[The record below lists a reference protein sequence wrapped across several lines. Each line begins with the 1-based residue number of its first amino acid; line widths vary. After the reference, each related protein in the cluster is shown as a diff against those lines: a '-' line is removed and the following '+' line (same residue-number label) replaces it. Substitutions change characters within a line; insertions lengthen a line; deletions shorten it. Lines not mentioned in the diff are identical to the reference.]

1 MMQFIQA
8 LSFETPLALWGL
20 LALPII
26 WWLLRFTPPRPQSI
40 KFPPLRILLG
50 LKHQEETPDKTPWW
64 LLLLRLALAGIF
76 IFAVAH
82 PINREG
88 TSLTKGSGPL
98 LLIIDDGWAAAKNW
112 PKRQEALQNILNE
125 AQSAGRVVT
134 LATTTPT
141 LRPEGL
147 EGLVP
152 SDAANTIR
160 AMLPQA
166 LNTDRLAL
174 LKKLQSEK
182 PKADQV
188 IWLTDGLDI
197 SAQQFVGGLAQL
209 YGSNISAL
217 KLPEDATIAL
227 ARPTVDGG
235 DIKVTGLQGLSA
247 NTKAIIQ
254 ATAGNGRILAEAPI
268 DFASANTATAKLSLP
283 IELRNEI
290 QSICVAG
297 QNHAGAKQLLDDR
310 WRRKTIAIQSGAA
323 LEASQPLL
331 SPLHYVTRAL
341 EPFGDIEEP
350 ANSEDLKTA
359 LEAGLSMLVLADI
372 GTINAA
378 NHDAIVP
385 WIEKGGVLLR
395 FAGAHLA
402 ATNDD
407 LLPVKLREGDRNLGS
422 ALSWETPQAI
432 QSISDKSPFAGI
444 KADGRI
450 AINRQVLAEPDTS
463 LPDRTWVSLGDGT
476 PLVTAMR
483 KGKGLIIL
491 FHVTAN
497 ADWSNLPLSGTFVEM
512 LQRIV
517 YLAPAAG
524 SNTGSA
530 SKTDQSSAFA
540 LHLMLNG
547 AGELVTPNA
556 NINAIAAKDFESAI
570 PSAQT
575 PAGIY
580 TLGTQERA
588 INLDLKAADLTLI
601 TNLGNGISLQTIAPP
616 KTTSFA
622 EFLFIA
628 AALLFL
634 GDTLAALLLGGGL
647 INQTRRTAA
656 TALALFLSAGLFL
669 SFNPNPAQADDQ
681 SNLQAAIQTHLAF
694 VKIGDA
700 EIDQTSEQGLKGL
713 GLIIAD
719 RTSAVLGAPV
729 GIDPELDE
737 LVFYPVLYWPVTETA
752 KEPSGKALAKLDA
765 YMKNGGTIFFD
776 TRDAGT
782 DFGNSGGNGDAL
794 KRILAKLDIPP
805 LEPVPLDHA
814 LTKSFYLMKDWPG
827 RYEGGTLW
835 VEAQSGDAQA
845 KSDGVSGIVIGSN
858 DYAAAWALDDN
869 GHPLNAVIP
878 NNDRQREYAFRVG
891 VNMVMYALTGN
902 YKTDQ
907 VHVPALLERLGQ

>member
-1 MMQFIQA
+1 MMQFLQA

-20 LALPII
+20 LALPVI

-50 LKHQEETPDKTPWW
+50 LKQQDETPDKTPWW
-64 LLLLRLALAGIF
+64 LLLLRLALAAIL
-76 IFAVAH
+76 ILAVAH
-82 PINREG
+82 PNNRES

-98 LLIIDDGWAAAKNW
+98 LLIVDDGWAAAKNW
-112 PKRQEALQNILNE
+112 PKRIEALQNILNE
-125 AQSAGRVVT
+125 AQSSGRVVT

-141 LRPEGL
+141 VRPKSL
-147 EGLVP
+147 SSFAA
-152 SDAANTIR
+152 SDVINTIR
-160 AMLPQA
+160 ALQPQA

-174 LKKLQSEK
+174 LNRLKSEA
-182 PKADQV
+182 PKANQV
-188 IWLTDGLDI
+188 IWLTDGLDS
-197 SAQQFVGGLAQL
+197 SAKEFASDLSKLFGN
-209 YGSNISAL
+209 NITAL
-217 KLPEDATIAL
+217 KLAEVANLAL
-227 ARPTVDGG
+227 ARPIVDGG
-235 DIKVTGLQGLSA
+235 DIKVTALQGTGI
-247 NTKAIIQ
+247 NIKATIQ
-254 ATAGNGRILAEAPI
+254 ATAGNGRILAEVPI
-268 DFASANTATAKLSLP
+268 DFAGTNAATAKLVLP

-290 QSICVAG
+290 QSISIAG

-341 EPFGDIEEP
+341 EPYGEIQEP
-350 ANSEDLKTA
+350 TNSDELKTA

-372 GTINAA
+372 GTINAQ
-378 NHDAIVP
+378 NHDAIAP
-385 WIEKGGVLLR
+385 WVEKGGVLLR
-395 FAGAHLA
+395 FAGPHLA
-402 ATNDD
+402 NANDD

-432 QSISDKSPFAGI
+432 QSISEKSPFAGF
-444 KADGRI
+444 KADSRI
-450 AINRQVLAEPDTS
+450 AINRQVLAEPDAD
-463 LPDRTWVSLGDGT
+463 LPGKTWVSLGDGT
-476 PLVTAMR
+476 PLVTATR

-512 LQRIV
+512 LQHIV
-517 YLAPAAG
+517 DLAPAAG
-524 SNTGSA
+524 SNTA
-530 SKTDQSSAFA
+530 VANKTEPGNAFA
-540 LHLMLNG
+540 MRLMLNG
-547 AGELVTPNA
+547 AGELITPNSTT
-556 NINAIAAKDFESAI
+556 NAIPAKDFETAKA
-570 PSAQT
+570 SAQT

-588 INLDLKAADLTLI
+588 INLDLKPVDLAPI
-601 TNLGNGISLQTIAPP
+601 NDLGSGVTLQTVTPP

-622 EFLFIA
+622 EKLFIF

-634 GDTLAALLLGGGL
+634 ADTLAALILGGGL
-647 INQTRRTAA
+647 KGLTRRTAT
-656 TALALFLSAGLFL
+656 TAFVILLGAGLFASL
-669 SFNPNPAQADDQ
+669 NSNQARADDQ
-681 SNLQAAIQTHLAF
+681 SDLQAAIQTHLAF
-694 VKIGDA
+694 VKTGDS

-719 RTSAVLGAPV
+719 RTSAALGPPI
-729 GIDPELDE
+729 GIDPENDE
-737 LVFYPVLYWPVTETA
+737 LVFYPILYWPITEVA
-752 KEPSGKALAKLDA
+752 KEPTDKALAKLDN

-782 DFGNSGGNGDAL
+782 DFGNGSGNGDAL

-805 LEPVPLDHA
+805 LEPVPIDHA
-814 LTKSFYLMKDWPG
+814 LTKSFYLLKDWPG

-835 VEAQSGDAQA
+835 VESQTGDAQA

-858 DYAAAWALDDN
+858 DYAAAWAIDDQ
-869 GHPLNAVIP
+869 GQPLNAIIP
-878 NNDRQREYAFRVG
+878 GNDRQREYAFRVG

>member
-1 MMQFIQA
+1 MQFIQA

-20 LALPII
+20 AALPVI

-50 LKHQEETPDKTPWW
+50 LKQQEETPDKTPWW
-64 LLLLRLALAGIF
+64 LLLLRLALAAIL
-76 IFAVAH
+76 ILAVAH
-82 PINREG
+82 PNNRES
-88 TSLTKGSGPL
+88 TSLTNGSGPL
-98 LLIIDDGWAAAKNW
+98 LLIVDDGWAAARNW
-112 PKRQEALQNILNE
+112 PKRQEALQNILAE
-125 AQSAGRVVT
+125 AQRAGRVVT

-141 LRPEGL
+141 NRPTNLG
-147 EGLVP
+147 GSAA
-152 SDAANTIR
+152 SDVVNAIR
-160 AMLPQA
+160 AIQPQA

-174 LKKLQSEK
+174 LTRLKSEK

-188 IWLTDGLDI
+188 IWLTDGLDN
-197 SAQQFVGGLAQL
+197 SAKEFVTGLSQL
-209 YGSNISAL
+209 YGNNIAAL
-217 KLPEDATIAL
+217 KLPEDANLAL
-227 ARPTVDGG
+227 ARPLVDGG
-235 DIKVTGLQGLSA
+235 DIKVTALQGAAA
-247 NTKAIIQ
+247 NTKATIE
-254 ATAGNGRILAEAPI
+254 ATAGNGRILAEAAV
-268 DFASANTATAKLSLP
+268 DFTGANTASAKLTLP

-290 QSICVAG
+290 QSISIAG

-341 EPFGDIEEP
+341 EPYGEIQEP
-350 ANSEDLKTA
+350 ATSEELKTA
-359 LEAGLSMLVLADI
+359 LESGISMLVLADI
-372 GTINAA
+372 GTINTQ
-378 NHDAIVP
+378 NHDAIAP

-395 FAGAHLA
+395 FAGSHLA
-402 ATNDD
+402 AANDD

-422 ALSWETPQAI
+422 ALSWETPQSI
-432 QSISDKSPFAGI
+432 QSISEKSPFAGI
-444 KADGRI
+444 KADSRI
-450 AINRQVLAEPDTS
+450 TINRQVLAEPDSS
-463 LPDRTWVSLGDGT
+463 LPDKTWVSLGDGT
-476 PLVTAMR
+476 PLVTATR

-517 YLAPAAG
+517 DLAPAAG
-524 SNTGSA
+524 SNTGGA
-530 SKTDQSSAFA
+530 SKTDQGNAFA
-540 LHLMLNG
+540 MRLMING
-547 AGELVTPNA
+547 TGDLVTPNT
-556 NINAIAAKDFESAI
+556 NINAVPAKDFDAAK
-570 PSAQT
+570 PSTLT

-580 TLGTQERA
+580 NLGTQERA
-588 INLDLKAADLTLI
+588 INLDLKSSDLAPI
-601 TNLGNGISLQTIAPP
+601 NNLGSGINLQTITPP

-622 EFLFIA
+622 ESLFIA

-634 GDTLAALLLGGGL
+634 VDTLAALLMGGGL
-647 INQTRRTAA
+647 TRLTRRTAM
-656 TALALFLSAGLFL
+656 TSLIVFVCAGLL
-669 SFNPNPAQADDQ
+669 NSLVPIQARADDQ
-681 SNLQAAIQTHLAF
+681 ADLQAAIQTHLAF
-694 VKIGDA
+694 IKTGDS
-700 EIDQTSEQGLKGL
+700 EIDRTSEQGLKGL
-713 GLIIAD
+713 GLIMAD

-729 GIDPELDE
+729 GVDPETDE

-752 KEPSGKALAKLDA
+752 KEPSDKALAKLDA
-765 YMKNGGTIFFD
+765 YMKNGGTVFFD

-782 DFGNSGGNGDAL
+782 DFGNSSSNGSAL

-805 LEPVPLDHA
+805 LEPVPNNHA

-835 VEAQSGDAQA
+835 VEAQTGDVQA

-858 DYAAAWALDDN
+858 DYAAAWALDEK
-869 GHPLNAVIP
+869 GEPLNAIIP
-878 NNDRQREYAFRVG
+878 NSDRQREYAFRVG
-891 VNMVMYALTGN
+891 VNLVMYALTGN

>member
-1 MMQFIQA
+1 MMQFLQA

-20 LALPII
+20 LALPVI
-26 WWLLRFTPPRPQSI
+26 WWLLQFTPPRPQSI
-40 KFPPLRILLG
+40 KFPPVRILLG
-50 LKHQEETPDKTPWW
+50 LKQQEETPDKTPWW
-64 LLLLRLALAGIF
+64 LLLLRLVLAAIL

-112 PKRQEALQNILNE
+112 PKRQEALQDILNE
-125 AQSAGRVVT
+125 AQSAGRIVT
-134 LATTTPT
+134 IATTTPT
-141 LRPEGL
+141 TRPTGL
-147 EGLVP
+147 DGLAP

-166 LNTDRLAL
+166 LNTDRLSL
-174 LKKLQSEK
+174 LKRLQSEK

-188 IWLTDGLDI
+188 VWLTDGLET
-197 SAQQFVGGLAQL
+197 SAREFGSGLSQL
-209 YGSNISAL
+209 YGNSISAL
-217 KLPEDATIAL
+217 KLPEDSTIAL

-235 DIKVTGLQGLSA
+235 DIKVTALQGLST
-247 NTKAIIQ
+247 NTKATVQ

-268 DFASANTATAKLSLP
+268 DFGGANTATAKLSLP

-290 QSICVAG
+290 QSISIAG

-310 WRRKTIAIQSGAA
+310 WRRKTIAIQSGSA

-341 EPFGDIEEP
+341 EPYGDIQEP
-350 ANSEDLKTA
+350 TTNDDLKTA

-372 GTINAA
+372 GTINTA
-378 NHDAIVP
+378 NHDSIAP

-395 FAGAHLA
+395 FSGPRLA
-402 ATNDD
+402 AATDD

-444 KADGRI
+444 KANNRI
-450 AINRQVLAEPDTS
+450 TINRQVLAEPDAN
-463 LPDRTWVSLGDGT
+463 LPDKTWVSLGDGT
-476 PLVTAMR
+476 PLVTAAR
-483 KGKGLIIL
+483 KGKGLIVL

-517 YLAPAAG
+517 DLAPAAG

-530 SKTDQSSAFA
+530 SKTDQGNAFA
-540 LHLMLNG
+540 VRLMLSG
-547 AGELVTPNA
+547 AGELVTPNT
-556 NINAIAAKDFESAI
+556 NIAAIAAKDFEAAKA
-570 PSAQT
+570 SAQT

-580 TLGTQERA
+580 NLGPQERA
-588 INLDLKAADLTLI
+588 INLDLKAADLMPI
-601 TNLGNGISLQTIAPP
+601 TELGNGVTLKTLTPP
-616 KTTSFA
+616 KTTSFS
-622 EFLFIA
+622 EMLFIV

-634 GDTLAALLLGGGL
+634 LDTLAALLMGGGL
-647 INQTRRTAA
+647 KSLMRKSATA
-656 TALALFLSAGLFL
+656 ALALLLSAGLFEL
-669 SFNPNPAQADDQ
+669 FSPNQARADDQ

-694 VKIGDA
+694 IKTGDA
-700 EIDQTSEQGLKGL
+700 EVDQTSEQGLKGL
-713 GLIIAD
+713 GLIMAD
-719 RTSAVLGAPV
+719 RTSAALGAPIGV
-729 GIDPELDE
+729 DPEIDE
-737 LVFYPVLYWPVTETA
+737 LVFYPVIYWPLTEAA
-752 KEPSGKALAKLDA
+752 KEPSDKALAKLDA
-765 YMKNGGTIFFD
+765 YMKNGGTLFFD

-782 DFGNSGGNGDAL
+782 DFGNSSVNGDAL
-794 KRILAKLDIPP
+794 KRILAKLDIPA
-805 LEPVPLDHA
+805 LEPVPADHA
-814 LTKSFYLMKDWPG
+814 LTRSFYLMKDWPG
-827 RYEGGTLW
+827 RYEGGALW
-835 VEAQSGDAQA
+835 VEAQTGDTQA

-858 DYAAAWALDDN
+858 DYAAAWALDDK
-869 GHPLNAVIP
+869 GQPLNATIP

-907 VHVPALLERLGQ
+907 VHVPAFLERLGQ

>member
-20 LALPII
+20 LALPVI

-50 LKHQEETPDKTPWW
+50 LKQQEETPDRTPWW
-64 LLLLRLALAGIF
+64 LLLLRLALAAIL
-76 IFAVAH
+76 ILAVAH

-88 TSLTKGSGPL
+88 ISLNKGSGPL

-125 AQSAGRVVT
+125 AQSAGRVIT

-141 LRPEGL
+141 IRPPGL
-147 EGLVP
+147 EGLAP
-152 SDAANTIR
+152 SDAANSIR

-166 LNTDRLAL
+166 LGTDRLAL
-174 LKKLQSEK
+174 LKRLQNEK

-188 IWLTDGLDI
+188 IWLTDGLDN
-197 SAQQFVGGLAQL
+197 SAREFVVGLSQL
-209 YGSNISAL
+209 YNNSISAL
-217 KLPEDATIAL
+217 KLPEDAAIAL

-235 DIKVTGLQGLSA
+235 DIKVTALQGLST
-247 NTKAIIQ
+247 NTKAIVQ

-268 DFASANTATAKLSLP
+268 DFASANTATTKLSLP

-290 QSICVAG
+290 QSISIAS

-310 WRRKTIAIQSGAA
+310 WRRKTIAIQSGVA

-341 EPFGDIEEP
+341 EPYGDIQEP
-350 ANSEDLKTA
+350 ATSEDLKTA
-359 LEAGLSMLVLADI
+359 LEAGLSLLVLADI
-372 GTINAA
+372 GTINTA
-378 NHDAIVP
+378 NRDAISP

-395 FAGAHLA
+395 FAGPHLA
-402 ATNDD
+402 AANDD

-432 QSISDKSPFAGI
+432 QSISEKSPFAGI
-444 KADGRI
+444 KADSRI
-450 AINRQVLAEPDTS
+450 AINRQVLAEPDAA
-463 LPDRTWVSLGDGT
+463 LPDKTWVSLGDGT
-476 PLVTAMR
+476 PLVTATR

-517 YLAPAAG
+517 DLAPAAG
-524 SNTGSA
+524 SNAGSA
-530 SKTDQSSAFA
+530 SKVDQGNAFA
-540 LHLMLNG
+540 MHLMLNG

-556 NINAIAAKDFESAI
+556 NINAIAAKVFETAQ

-580 TLGTQERA
+580 NLGTQERA
-588 INLDLKAADLTLI
+588 INLDLKAADLTPI
-601 TNLGNGISLQTIAPP
+601 TNLGSGINLQTITPP
-616 KTTSFA
+616 NTTSFA
-622 EFLFIA
+622 EILFIA

-634 GDTLAALLLGGGL
+634 ADTLAALVLGGGL
-647 INQTRRTAA
+647 RNLTRRSATAA
-656 TALALFLSAGLFL
+656 LAILLTAGVIS
-669 SFNPNPAQADDQ
+669 SFDSNPAHADDQ

-694 VKIGDA
+694 VKTGDA

-713 GLIIAD
+713 GLIMAD
-719 RTSAVLGAPV
+719 RTSAALGAPV

-752 KEPSGKALAKLDA
+752 KEPSDKALAKLDA

-776 TRDAGT
+776 TRDAGI

-794 KRILAKLDIPP
+794 KRILAKLDIPA
-805 LEPVPLDHA
+805 LEPVPIDHA

-835 VEAQSGDAQA
+835 VEAQTGDAQA

-869 GHPLNAVIP
+869 GQPLNAIIP